1 MNLKTGT
8 AYRLKLAMQDIYSL
22 SYTVDLAIEEF
33 NEWITWALKSKID
46 ELKKVAKTIKSKM
59 RGITNYFHSR
69 LTNAVL
75 EGTNS
80 MIQNIK
86 SRARG
91 YKDSEDFKAMI
102 YLMNSENRV
111 VG

>member
-1 MNLKTGT
+1 
-8 AYRLKLAMQDIYSL
+8 MQYIYSL

-46 ELKKVAKTIKSKM
+46 ELKKVAKIIKSKM

-69 LTNAVL
+69 WTNAVL
-75 EGTNS
+75 EATNS

-86 SRARG
+86 SRAIG
-91 YKDSEDFKAMI
+91 YRDSENFKAMI

>member
-1 MNLKTGT
+1 
-8 AYRLKLAMQDIYSL
+8 
-22 SYTVDLAIEEF
+22 
-33 NEWITWALKSKID
+33 
-46 ELKKVAKTIKSKM
+46 M
-59 RGITNYFHSR
+59 RGITNYFNSR
-69 LTNAVL
+69 LKNAVL
-75 EGTNS
+75 ECTNS

-91 YKDSEDFKAMI
+91 YKYSENFKAMI